1 MHHSSTHIYKNCA
14 APLFLNKCIY
24 IMYTHTYIL
33 QEVFCTTH
41 AIYEPNSIAS
51 FLGISGF
58 HSCYHLLFIKKI
70 VLYAVQFI
78 LLYCFYEWD
87 RLRILWTSK
96 YTWDLSENWYRRKTY
111 NSWVLNGWVVFHI
124 VVRGSMKS
132 KSCLESSLWIWF
144 HCSCSFLF
152 DSTDPCSFFSNL

>member
-14 APLFLNKCIY
+14 APLFLNKCTY
-24 IMYTHTYIL
+24 IMYTHTHTYIL

-78 LLYCFYEWD
+78 VLYCFYEWD

-111 NSWVLNGWVVFHI
+111 NST
-124 VVRGSMKS
+124 S
-132 KSCLESSLWIWF
+132 LEWMSSLSYCCKREHEKQELSGVFLMDWVPLFMLFSFWF
-144 HCSCSFLF
+144 YWSM
-152 DSTDPCSFFSNL
+152 